1 MNNVPRTNERKMVL
15 ILRRR
20 GEDKF
25 TDIGDISDISPVE
38 EETEPN
44 TGQSSDGDN
53 CEKFKAGTYSAFVCV
68 PGFDCSQYE
77 GGKGGEPISPP
88 ASLWQRKYDWYSR
101 NKPADHKG
109 DANLDA
115 L

>member
-1 MNNVPRTNERKMVL
+1 MNDVSRTNERKMAL

-25 TDIGDISDISPVE
+25 TDISDISDISPVE

-44 TGQSSDGDN
+44 AGQSSDGDN
-53 CEKFKAGTYSAFVCV
+53 CEKFKAGTYSAFVRV

-77 GGKGGEPISPP
+77 GGKGGESVGPP
-88 ASLWQRKYDWYSR
+88 ASLWQRKYYWYSR
-101 NKPADHKG
+101 NESTDHKG
-109 DANLDA
+109 DANLDS